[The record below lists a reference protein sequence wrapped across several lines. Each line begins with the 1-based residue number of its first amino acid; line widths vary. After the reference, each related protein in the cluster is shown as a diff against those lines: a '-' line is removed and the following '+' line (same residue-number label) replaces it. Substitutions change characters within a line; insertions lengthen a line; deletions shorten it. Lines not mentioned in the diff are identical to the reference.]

1 MALLLTVSIH
11 SLLQIPLI
19 KGGKNKEPGKIL
31 LILFSLTF
39 SIRSL
44 FPQNS
49 NQMARMVATMEIC
62 NGTSNMGPC
71 SWFVQVSKPCVK
83 RMKIVSVDT
92 DDLRKT
98 KMG

>member
-44 FPQNS
+44 FPQNP
-49 NQMARMVATMEIC
+49 NQMARMAGYYGNMQWHIQHGALLMVCSSIKTMCQTDE
-62 NGTSNMGPC
+62 NS
-71 SWFVQVSKPCVK
+71 VS
-83 RMKIVSVDT
+83 
-92 DDLRKT
+92 
-98 KMG
+98 GH